1 MYDFTYIVDALT
13 HILWLQQCH
22 LSLLSATSARFR
34 GGGGGGGGFSP
45 PPPPPRGAGQVVLT
59 PPPPL
64 PSGHGNVT
72 PDEILINT
80 LNHNEIAAANTEI
93 GEEPFYC

>member
-34 GGGGGGGGFSP
+34 VGVGG
-45 PPPPPRGAGQVVLT
+45 AVVLT